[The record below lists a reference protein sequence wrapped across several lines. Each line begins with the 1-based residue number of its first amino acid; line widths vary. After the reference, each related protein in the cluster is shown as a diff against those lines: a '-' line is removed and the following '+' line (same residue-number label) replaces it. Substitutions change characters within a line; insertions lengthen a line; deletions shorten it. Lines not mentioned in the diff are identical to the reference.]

1 MQMYKVTAKA
11 APALFPVG
19 CRFAASM
26 AEARVRRTELMEQFN
41 LPKKFV
47 HVEPV
52 DVLTQKAE
60 LLGFINGLLKT
71 YDKEPTQ

>member
-1 MQMYKVTAKA
+1 MQMHKVTVKPPPSFGIVA
-11 APALFPVG
+11 

-47 HVEPV
+47 HVEPI
-52 DVLTQKAE
+52 DVPTQKAE
-60 LLGFINGLLKT
+60 LISFINGLLKT
-71 YDKEPTQ
+71 YDKAPE